1 MMEGEGMLVVHQM
14 CILAKVDIGE
24 RDRETKREGEREKCR
39 FCFVISTKT
48 MDSNIGLGCK
58 KMMEGEGK
66 LVVHQMRILAK
77 VDIGERDRIGEG
89 EKVKEMGDWRK
100 GEGGK
105 EGERTLDIREKVKE
119 KGKVKE
125 ER

>member
-1 MMEGEGMLVVHQM
+1 
-14 CILAKVDIGE
+14 
-24 RDRETKREGEREKCR
+24 
-39 FCFVISTKT
+39 
-48 MDSNIGLGCK
+48 
-58 KMMEGEGK
+58 MMEGEGK